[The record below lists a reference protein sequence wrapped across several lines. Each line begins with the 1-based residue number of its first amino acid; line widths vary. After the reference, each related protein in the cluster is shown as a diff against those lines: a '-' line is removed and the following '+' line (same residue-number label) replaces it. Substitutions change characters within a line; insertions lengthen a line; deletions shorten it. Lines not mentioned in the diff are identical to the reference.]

1 MGYVV
6 ADLDAAVA
14 ELQRTLPLEVTIRE
28 TMEGQGV
35 EAVMCEGGGGA
46 VELIRPLDPE
56 GAIARYMAK
65 RGEGFHHVA
74 FAVHDV
80 EAALDELRGRGA
92 ELIDEHGA
100 HRPRRAR
107 RRVRPPPLD
116 PRRAD
121 RARSRPAATGLG
133 RLAAWRPGAS
143 SSASRAAPS
152 CG

>member
-28 TMEGQGV
+28 TMEAQGV
-35 EAVMCEGGGGA
+35 EAVMCEGGGGR

-56 GAIARYMAK
+56 GAIARFMEK

-74 FAVHDV
+74 FAVPDV

-92 ELIDEHGA
+92 ELIDEHG
-100 HRPRRAR
+100 R
-107 RRVRPPPLD
+107 
-116 PRRAD
+116 
-121 RARSRPAATGLG
+121 TGLGGHVVAFVHPRSTLGVLTELIEAGPHRVG
-133 RLAAWRPGAS
+133 RLAAWRPGDW

-152 CG
+152 SG